1 MYTEHMLREAGTKM
15 FWHNWT
21 TSSLVSRMA
30 NVVWNVFQTVNRR
43 IPEGELPAPKWASGK
58 LLKSYERSALPLGFP
73 RTTDSLC
80 PRCVPEVRGAI
91 VSAKADLSSF
101 MAGHCRVIRAQ
112 IIEDGGRIIILQQ
125 SEQHGGCDD

>member
-1 MYTEHMLREAGTKM
+1 MYTEHMMREADAKA

-21 TSSLVSRMA
+21 ASSFVSRTSDLLWKA
-30 NVVWNVFQTVNRR
+30 FQAVNRR

-58 LLKSYERSALPLGFP
+58 LLKSYERSAPPLGFP

-91 VSAKADLSSF
+91 INGKADFSSF
-101 MAGHCRVIRAQ
+101 MWGHSGEIKAQ
-112 IIEDGGRIIILQQ
+112 
-125 SEQHGGCDD
+125 